1 MEYII
6 FFTALMVLIGS
17 VSIAMPSKSARKVS
31 KVRMEAKKLGCKI
44 SSTLYGE
51 NKFKNKTSIEV
62 SYQIINETNLEDA
75 HFIRDKDKLILYSP
89 VKLKYSDSFDSLN
102 TLLNEMTDSIDEI
115 IFTRTSISFLWKE
128 KNGIEELK
136 LVLAGLNKF
145 NFF

>member
-1 MEYII
+1 
-6 FFTALMVLIGS
+6 MVLIGS

-136 LVLAGLNKF
+136 LILAGLNKL

>member
-1 MEYII
+1 
-6 FFTALMVLIGS
+6 
-17 VSIAMPSKSARKVS
+17 
-31 KVRMEAKKLGCKI
+31 MEAKKLGCKI

-102 TLLNEMTDSIDEI
+102 ALLNEMSDSIDEI

-136 LVLAGLNKF
+136 LILTGLNKF

>member
-31 KVRMEAKKLGCKI
+31 KIRMEAKILGCKI

-51 NKFKNKTSIEV
+51 NKFKNKRSIEV

-89 VKLKYSDSFDSLN
+89 IKLKYSDSFDSLN
-102 TLLNEMTDSIDEI
+102 KMLNEMSDSIDEI

-136 LVLAGLNKF
+136 LILDGLNKF

>member
-102 TLLNEMTDSIDEI
+102 EILNEMSDSIDEI